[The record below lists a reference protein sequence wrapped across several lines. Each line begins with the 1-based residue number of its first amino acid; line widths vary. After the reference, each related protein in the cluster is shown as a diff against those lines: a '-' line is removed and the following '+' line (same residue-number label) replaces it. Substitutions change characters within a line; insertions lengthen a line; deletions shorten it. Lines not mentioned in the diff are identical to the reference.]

1 VSIEWTPAP
10 LICIG
15 VASKG
20 KRIDI
25 GMVKLARENGRNPSE
40 FVTAV
45 ERGFAVL
52 TAFGRGPTRM
62 TLTQI
67 AEATSLT
74 RGTARRFLLTLQTL
88 HYVDGDGKLFWLTPK
103 VMQFS
108 GAYLASN
115 GIAEAARQVIRSLT
129 ETLGE
134 SSSVAVL
141 DGLDVVYI
149 ARVETR
155 RIFSSGLD
163 VGSRLPA
170 YCSSLGRVLLAG
182 LADPEL
188 EVWLQGA
195 PFEQRTPRTLFT
207 REQVLTRVQETRK
220 LNYALVDGEVEIGV
234 RSIAVPVRDAG
245 GRTIA
250 ALNVGT
256 SAARVPLDQMKKK
269 VLPELR
275 RAAEAIQS
283 NIRAWALHPFG

>member
-1 VSIEWTPAP
+1 
-10 LICIG
+10 
-15 VASKG
+15 
-20 KRIDI
+20 
-25 GMVKLARENGRNPSE
+25 MVKLARDDPRNPSE

-62 TLTQI
+62 TLTQVS
-67 AEATSLT
+67 EATSLS

-88 HYVDGDGKLFWLTPK
+88 RYVDGDGKLFWLTPK

-115 GIAEAARQVIRSLT
+115 GIAEAARPVIRLLT
-129 ETLGE
+129 ESLGE

-170 YCSSLGRVLLAG
+170 YCSSLGRALLAG
-182 LADPEL
+182 LNDADL
-188 EVWLQGA
+188 DGYLQNA
-195 PFEQRTPRTLFT
+195 PFEQRTPKTLVA
-207 REQVLTRVQETRK
+207 REQLLARIQEARK
-220 LNYALVDGEVEIGV
+220 QNYALIDGEVELGV
-234 RSIAVPVRDAG
+234 RSVAVPIRDAA

-250 ALNVGT
+250 AVNVGT
-256 SAARVPLDQMKKK
+256 SAARVSLDQMKKRI
-269 VLPELR
+269 LPQLR
-275 RAAEAIQS
+275 SAADSIQS
-283 NIRAWALHPFG
+283 NIRTWALHTIG

>member
-1 VSIEWTPAP
+1 
-10 LICIG
+10 
-15 VASKG
+15 
-20 KRIDI
+20 
-25 GMVKLARENGRNPSE
+25 MVKQTYDDGRNPSE

-62 TLTQI
+62 TLTQVS
-67 AEATSLT
+67 EATSLS

-88 HYVDGDGKLFWLTPK
+88 RYVDSDGKYFWLTPK

-108 GAYLASN
+108 GAYLSSN
-115 GIAEAARQVIRSLT
+115 GIAEAARPAIRRLT
-129 ETLGE
+129 EAVGE

-141 DGLDVVYI
+141 EGTDVVYI

-182 LADPEL
+182 MTDTEL
-188 EVWLQGA
+188 DVYLHNA
-195 PFEQRTPRTLFT
+195 PFEQRTPKTLVT
-207 REQVLTRVQETRK
+207 REDLAARLRDVRR
-220 LNYALVDGEVEIGV
+220 LNYALIDGEVEIGV
-234 RSIAVPVRDAG
+234 RSIAVPVRDAQ

-250 ALNVGT
+250 AVNVGT
-256 SAARVPLDQMKKK
+256 SAARVSLEQMKKSI
-269 VLPELR
+269 LPQLR
-275 RAAEAIQS
+275 DAAESIEA
-283 NIRAWALHPFG
+283 NVRLWALHAHS